1 MIILTW
7 LNLRIALKIFF
18 FILVSYP
25 ILGGLAWF
33 VGGLCYKYVFNNK
46 KKTFIDLAPADQP
59 FLTIM
64 VPAHNEEVT
73 IKETVEYLLNE
84 LNYTNYEVLVIDDCS
99 TDQTPNILRKIQQQ
113 NKRLRVIRLKENKGK
128 AHAFNIGLAFAKGKF
143 VLSNDAD
150 TLPEPNA
157 LKQYINYFNSPEG
170 QNVAAVTSNV
180 EVRNRTKLITKSTTV
195 EFSSIVG
202 IIKRAEMAVFG
213 SIFAYSGAN
222 TMYRKSALIDV
233 GLFRQDRATEDISI
247 AWDHQLSNWLAVFA
261 PEIIS
266 YTLVPESLKELYH
279 QRKRWAKGGTEV
291 WLTNLTKVLRH
302 PFKNWGELLMLV
314 DQTLSICWSFFFWLS
329 TIIFAILTVSFT
341 LNHDWTSL
349 TYLLFSSLILICFEM
364 IAGTLQLVVALMIDR
379 KGNKLEYLL
388 FAPIYLLCLW
398 IINTLTIVTTFIP
411 AVKTIL
417 GHGSGTWVSPTR

>member
-1 MIILTW
+1 MTSIW
-7 LNLRIALKIFF
+7 LIAKTVFKVLFL
-18 FILVSYP
+18 ILVSYP

-33 VGGLCYKYVFNNK
+33 VGGLCYKYVFKNK
-46 KKTFIDLAPADQP
+46 KRDFTILDSREQP
-59 FLTIM
+59 FITIM

-73 IKETVEYLLNE
+73 IKETISYLLNE

-99 TDQTPNILRKIQQQ
+99 TDNTPKILHKLQQQ
-113 NKRLRVIRLKENKGK
+113 SKRLRVIRLAENKGK
-128 AHAFNIGLAFAKGKF
+128 AHAFNIGLAFAKGDL

-150 TLPEPNA
+150 TLPEADA
-157 LKQYINYFNSPEG
+157 LMRYVNYFNSPEG
-170 QNVAAVTSNV
+170 QNIAAVTSNV

-202 IIKRAEMAVFG
+202 IIKRAEMGVFG

-233 GLFRQDRATEDISI
+233 GMFRQDRATEDISV
-247 AWDHQLSNWLAVFA
+247 AWDHQLNNWLAVFA

-266 YTLVPESLKELYH
+266 YTLVPETLKELYH

-291 WLTNLTKVLRH
+291 WLTNLRKVLRH
-302 PFKNWGELLMLV
+302 PLKNLGESLMLL
-314 DQTLSICWSFFFWLS
+314 DQTLSICWSFFFWLA
-329 TIIFAILTVSFT
+329 TFVFTYLIGNFAFT
-341 LNHDWTSL
+341 QNWSQLV
-349 TYLLFSSLILICFEM
+349 YLLFSALILICFEM
-364 IAGTLQLVVALMIDR
+364 IAGTMQLVIALMIDR
-379 KGNKLEYLL
+379 KGNKIEYLL

-411 AVKTIL
+411 AIKTIL
-417 GHGSGTWVSPTR
+417 GHGSGTWVSPSR

>member
-1 MIILTW
+1 MTSIWLTAKTVFKV
-7 LNLRIALKIFF
+7 LFL
-18 FILVSYP
+18 ILVSYP

-33 VGGLCYKYVFNNK
+33 IGGLCYKYVFKNK
-46 KKTFIDLAPADQP
+46 KNDFTILDSREQP
-59 FLTIM
+59 FITIM

-73 IKETVEYLLNE
+73 IEETISYLLNE

-99 TDQTPNILRKIQQQ
+99 TDNTPKILRKLQQQ
-113 NKRLRVIRLKENKGK
+113 SKRLRVVRLAENKGK
-128 AHAFNIGLAFAKGKF
+128 AHAFNIGLAFAKGDL

-150 TLPEPNA
+150 TLPEADA
-157 LKQYINYFNSPEG
+157 LMRYVNYFNSPEG
-170 QNVAAVTSNV
+170 QNIAAVTSNV

-202 IIKRAEMAVFG
+202 IIKRAEMGVFG

-233 GLFRQDRATEDISI
+233 GMFRQDRATEDISV
-247 AWDHQLSNWLAVFA
+247 AWDHQLNNWLAVFA

-266 YTLVPESLKELYH
+266 YTLVPETLKELYH

-291 WLTNLTKVLRH
+291 WLTNLRKVLRH
-302 PFKNWGELLMLV
+302 PLKNLGESLMLL
-314 DQTLSICWSFFFWLS
+314 DQTLSICWSFFFWLA
-329 TIIFAILTVSFT
+329 TFVFTYLVCDFALTQNWSQLV
-341 LNHDWTSL
+341 
-349 TYLLFSSLILICFEM
+349 YLLFSALILICFEM
-364 IAGTLQLVVALMIDR
+364 IAGTMQLVIALMIDR
-379 KGNKLEYLL
+379 KGNKIEYLL

-411 AVKTIL
+411 AIKTIL
-417 GHGSGTWVSPTR
+417 GHGSGTWVSPSR